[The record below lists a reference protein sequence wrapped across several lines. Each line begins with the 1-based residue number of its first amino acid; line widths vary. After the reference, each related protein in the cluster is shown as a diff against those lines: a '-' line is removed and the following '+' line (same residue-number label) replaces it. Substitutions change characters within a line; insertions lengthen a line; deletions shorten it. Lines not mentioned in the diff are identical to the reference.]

1 LKKFSLVLVMLLV
14 ILFTFGCFAYAEPAN
29 EVNDLISTAGD
40 TAMDVALNILD
51 QATTWSLPFCAI
63 FVVFGAVQ
71 YFIMGIR
78 NLYKKRQ
85 GLLLMFGSI
94 AFFLIIVVLN
104 FAMQVIFSGTM
115 IK

>member
-1 LKKFSLVLVMLLV
+1 MKKFSLVLVALFV
-14 ILFTFGCFAYAEPAN
+14 ILCCFGCFAYAEPQASEMVN
-29 EVNDLISTAGD
+29 ETINTVGN

-71 YFIMGIR
+71 FFIMGIR

-85 GLLLMFGSI
+85 GLLLMFGSMTFYVI
-94 AFFLIIVVLN
+94 LVVVDFVLTLS
-104 FAMQVIFSGTM
+104 IR
-115 IK
+115 